1 MRESKMFYQ
10 LCLSIIRDVYK
21 KINYNKLNINNV
33 LFKMDIEFY
42 IYYKIYISIEF
53 TDKIVD
59 ILYYNIV

>member
-1 MRESKMFYQ
+1 MFYQ